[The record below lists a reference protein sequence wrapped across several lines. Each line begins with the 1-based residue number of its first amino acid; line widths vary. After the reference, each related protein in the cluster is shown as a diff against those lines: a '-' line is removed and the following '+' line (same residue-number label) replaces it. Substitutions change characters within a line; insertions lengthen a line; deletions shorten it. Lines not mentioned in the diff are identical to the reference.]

1 MEKPQNYDNTLEFD
15 ADYADFEEKHRSELL
30 KLAVD
35 AINPDTM
42 RMDRDQALTLAGAM
56 KNCGFTQEDYAAV
69 LAKSSQ
75 DKGTFSKQWNKFR
88 GKGKHGEATEG
99 TIYNYALQSGW
110 KWPSPKDFNASI
122 SKTTPKKKQPETI
135 KKAADDFKLHCIID
149 SVCYAD
155 KPEGGEITDIRKR
168 EQLNTP
174 YPEGVTIKEF
184 VDAITTGHT
193 FYPCIYKKV
202 QEKDEKGELISK
214 YYAMGQQLFIV
225 DIDNDKQAL
234 DADGKP
240 IKGEKVPI
248 DKPLTIEDAKEIC
261 RKNEIEPFFI
271 YETFSSKKHREDAEK
286 PFTKFR
292 LCFATSEPL
301 SVRKYGEF
309 GLSKVREW
317 LISLFG
323 DAADHSTTDPARL
336 IFGTDEKAALISNQV
351 LKADRVI
358 EKAFAPQPEEEQTE
372 EEPQAV
378 AEMLDGFIPGITNNA
393 DSSRPI
399 HTGFNGL
406 DTMLDGGLYTG
417 LYFLG
422 AISSLGKTS
431 FLLQVMDNI
440 AKSGHDVLIFSLEMA
455 KTELM
460 AKSISRLTFELSQ
473 DSDKAKTT
481 RGILCGTKYA
491 DYDIEERLLIDNAVT
506 EYRPTAEHLFIFE
519 GVGDIGVKEIAAKV
533 KTHIDKTGNKRP
545 VVFIDY
551 LQILAPYDVKASD
564 KQNTDKAV
572 VELKRLSRDYNL
584 PIIAVSSFNR
594 DNYTA
599 PVNTASF
606 KESGA
611 IEYSADTLIGLQ
623 YKGMDYKKF
632 GNGKVE
638 SKEQRTVRVSQLIE
652 ENERKSRAGDPVT
665 VQLKIL
671 KNRNGVKGKL
681 YFDFYSK
688 FNMFAEHSQTD
699 QDVEVYNWDDTI
711 PEEWN

>member
-35 AINPDTM
+35 AINPDSM
-42 RMDRDQALTLAGAM
+42 GMDRDQALTLAGAM

-75 DKGTFSKQWNKFR
+75 DKGTFSKQWDKFR

-110 KWPSPKDFNASI
+110 KWPSPKEFNASI
-122 SKTTPKKKQPETI
+122 SKTTPRKKQPETI

-155 KPEGGEITDIRKR
+155 KPEGYEITDIRKR

-248 DKPLTIEDAKEIC
+248 DNPLTIEDAKEIC

-351 LKADRVI
+351 LKADKVI
-358 EKAFAPQPEEEQTE
+358 EKAFAPRPEEEQTE

-378 AEMLDGFIPGITNNA
+378 AEMLDNFISDIA
-393 DSSRPI
+393 DKIETDAPI
-399 HTGFNGL
+399 HTGYAQL
-406 DTMLDGGLYTG
+406 DTMLDGGLYNG

-431 FLLQVMDNI
+431 FLLQAMDNI
-440 AKSGHDVLIFSLEMA
+440 AAAGHDVLIFSLEMA

-460 AKSISRLTFELSQ
+460 AKSISRWTFKLNQ
-473 DSDKAKTT
+473 DKAKTT
-481 RGILCGTKYA
+481 REILCGTKYA
-491 DYDIEERLLIDNAVT
+491 DFDIEDRLLIEDAVQK
-506 EYRPTAEHLFIFE
+506 YRPTAEHLYIFE
-519 GVGDIGVKEIAAKV
+519 GVGDIGVNQIKQTV
-533 KTHIDKTGNKRP
+533 QRHIDKTGHKRP

-551 LQILAPYDVKASD
+551 MQILEPINEHYSD

-572 VELKRLSRDYNL
+572 TALKRLSRDL
-584 PIIAVSSFNR
+584 KIPVVAVSSFNR
-594 DNYTA
+594 DNYVT
-599 PVNTASF
+599 PVNTTSF

-611 IEYSADTLIGLQ
+611 IEYSADVLIGLQ
-623 YKGMDYKKF
+623 YDGMDYIVF
-632 GNGKVE
+632 ESGKAE
-638 SKEQRTVRVSQLIE
+638 NKDHRTARVAELLAD
-652 ENERKSRAGDPVT
+652 NERKGRRGDPVK

-671 KNRNGVKGKL
+671 KNRNGIKGSTN
-681 YFDFYSK
+681 FDFYSRYNI
-688 FNMFAEHSQTD
+688 FV
-699 QDVEVYNWDDTI
+699 DVFDWNSTI
-711 PEEWN
+711 ND